1 MSAEKTVPDAFAAGA
16 APKNDLPASE
26 QKTGS
31 GALALGGLAALVAS
45 ACCLAPL
52 VLVSVGLGGAW
63 MANLQMLSPY
73 RWVFLAA
80 AAVALVFAYRRIYR
94 PAAECEPGEVCAL
107 PQAKRT
113 YKLIFWFVGA
123 LVLAS
128 LSIPYWVPLFY

>member
-1 MSAEKTVPDAFAAGA
+1 MSAE
-16 APKNDLPASE
+16 
-26 QKTGS
+26 KTGS

-73 RWVFLAA
+73 RWGFLAA

-113 YKLIFWFVGA
+113 YKVIFWFVGA

-128 LSIPYWVPLFY
+128 LSIPYWAPLFY